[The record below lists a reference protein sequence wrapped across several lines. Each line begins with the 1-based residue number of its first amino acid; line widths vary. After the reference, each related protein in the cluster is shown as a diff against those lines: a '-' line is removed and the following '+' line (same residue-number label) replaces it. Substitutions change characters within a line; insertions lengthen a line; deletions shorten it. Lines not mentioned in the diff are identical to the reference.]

1 MAFEGFTTDT
11 RAFFLELA
19 QHNEKSFFEANRTR
33 FYDSVRD
40 PMRAL
45 AAAVSD
51 AVLDVDDTLDTRPER
66 AVARIRRDTRFSRDK
81 TLYRDH
87 LWAGFRPAGQTA
99 SDCLGLYF
107 ELSAF
112 DVAWGMGFY
121 AAPPQQM
128 ARLRAAIVQ
137 KPRAFQK
144 LCGDPALN
152 AAFTLSGEDY
162 KRLPAEC
169 DGASAALLPWLK
181 KKNFYL
187 EHAEAFEPGALDPA
201 LADRIRHDF
210 RLLKPLYAFLQNAM
224 TRTV

>member
-1 MAFEGFTTDT
+1 MLSICVQSGG
-11 RAFFLELA
+11 LEDL
-19 QHNEKSFFEANRTR
+19 FGVDEAYRLISAADFQGVDANVNHLLMPQ
-33 FYDSVRD
+33 DIRD
-40 PMRAL
+40 RK
-45 AAAVSD
+45 
-51 AVLDVDDTLDTRPER
+51 RP
-66 AVARIRRDTRFSRDK
+66 
-81 TLYRDH
+81 
-87 LWAGFRPAGQTA
+87 
-99 SDCLGLYF
+99 
-107 ELSAF
+107 
-112 DVAWGMGFY
+112 
-121 AAPPQQM
+121 
-128 ARLRAAIVQ
+128 
-137 KPRAFQK
+137 
-144 LCGDPALN
+144 

>member
-107 ELSAF
+107 EVSAF

-121 AAPPQQM
+121 AAPQQM
-128 ARLRAAIVQ
+128 ARLRAAIAK

-144 LCGDPALN
+144 LCKDPALN

-162 KRLPAEC
+162 KRLPA
-169 DGASAALLPWLK
+169 
-181 KKNFYL
+181 
-187 EHAEAFEPGALDPA
+187 DPA